1 MTNTFMLNWADYK
14 SKSGLKTSNFH
25 LENNYAKFYINGNIE
40 VYITISYKAI
50 AVACSGD
57 DHTFTRTWKEDP
69 ITLDEIKKEID
80 DFLEDCIRKLK

>member
-1 MTNTFMLNWADYK
+1 
-14 SKSGLKTSNFH
+14 
-25 LENNYAKFYINGNIE
+25 
-40 VYITISYKAI
+40 
-50 AVACSGD
+50 VACSGD